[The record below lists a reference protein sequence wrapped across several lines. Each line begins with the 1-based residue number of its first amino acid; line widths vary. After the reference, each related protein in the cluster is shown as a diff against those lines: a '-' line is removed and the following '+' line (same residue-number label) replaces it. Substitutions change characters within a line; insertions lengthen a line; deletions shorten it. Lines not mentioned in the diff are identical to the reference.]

1 VHVVVSLF
9 SPSRSLYHTSMP
21 HTLLVSFSLLALV
34 VTARPIVPISDY
46 SQPAEVQN
54 AIKTIFEE
62 RTKQSNTEPFGF
74 AQGQVDIRV
83 ISDEGQQAV
92 LSQLEGSAIKALVP
106 LEGTESEVP
115 PEVQKLREMLGGSKH
130 IDDIESTSS
139 SELTNANDVE
149 ISTNA
154 VEERPS
160 PSGLTSAPLPRE
172 SARVLTGLSLT
183 TLLAVY
189 TFIGL
194 AAALYAFYLIR
205 GFLVN
210 QGEEE
215 EKQRLC
221 PGDMDSVYADEKGTT
236 TQEKASASDLDAV
249 LDTVSPQPS
258 HPPTGMLVEIN
269 EDVIVSD
276 GEVDGLSTS
285 SELRPVVEKKPWL
298 VPLPPSPTSS
308 PLRRTVRLDELAPV
322 EGNSRPA
329 WAMVASNEQDRPDA
343 RTSNQA
349 AAVDLA
355 LVMQMTT
362 GFGAAADAAWLM
374 RFVMAI
380 FGWVAVLV
388 GGGGEGEVARR
399 RRRLVG

>member
-1 VHVVVSLF
+1 
-9 SPSRSLYHTSMP
+9 MP

-34 VTARPIVPISDY
+34 VTARPIVPISGY

-62 RTKQSNTEPFGF
+62 RTKQSKTEPFGF

-92 LSQLEGSAIKALVP
+92 LSQLDGSAIKALVP

-130 IDDIESTSS
+130 IDDIESTFS

-149 ISTNA
+149 LSTNA

-160 PSGLTSAPLPRE
+160 PSGLTSAPLLTE

-189 TFIGL
+189 TFIAL
-194 AAALYAFYLIR
+194 ATGLYAFYLIR

-236 TQEKASASDLDAV
+236 TPEKASASDLDAV
-249 LDTVSPQPS
+249 LDTVSPQSS

-269 EDVIVSD
+269 EDVILSD
-276 GEVDGLSTS
+276 GEVDSSSTS
-285 SELRPVVEKKPWL
+285 SELRPVIEKPWL

-308 PLRRTVRLDELAPV
+308 PLWRTVQLDEVAPV

-329 WAMVASNEQDRPDA
+329 WAMVVSDEQHRPDDD
-343 RTSNQA
+343 RLWSSCRCSV
-349 AAVDLA
+349 VDAFCDGYIWLGRSTCRWWRGRRGRRKTTKA
-355 LVMQMTT
+355 CRVVMCAFSQ
-362 GFGAAADAAWLM
+362 GFAS
-374 RFVMAI
+374 
-380 FGWVAVLV
+380 
-388 GGGGEGEVARR
+388 
-399 RRRLVG
+399 